1 MRKNTITVPQ
11 RGVKNKICVFKKET
25 DHIRKGC
32 MEEVAFE
39 KGLKKQ
45 IGFQLAEMK
54 WSRNNS
60 KKLASGIWALLENG
74 E

>member
-1 MRKNTITVPQ
+1 M
-11 RGVKNKICVFKKET
+11 FKKER

-39 KGLKKQ
+39 KGLKKP
-45 IGFQLAEMK
+45 IGFQLAEM
-54 WSRNNS
+54 RGVGIIA
-60 KKLASGIWALLENG
+60 KKIASGIWALLEND